1 MVGAGPGVG
10 LVGIAM
16 DFTEQ
21 EKRVLL
27 AGMVGGRERDAVW
40 SKFPQAIERL
50 GRCGLVRIGQEVIAD
65 GTVSS
70 FPLCLS
76 PTGVSEARR
85 LQEVE
90 QLTARQ

>member
-1 MVGAGPGVG
+1 MTYGTD
-10 LVGIAM
+10 
-16 DFTEQ
+16 DFTEE

-40 SKFPQAIERL
+40 LKFPKAITSL
-50 GRCGLVRIGQEVIAD
+50 GECGLVRIGQEVLGN

-76 PTGVSEARR
+76 PAGVVEAKR
-85 LQEVE
+85 LQEVNE
-90 QLTARQ
+90 LASGR

>member
-1 MVGAGPGVG
+1 MTYSTE
-10 LVGIAM
+10 
-16 DFTEQ
+16 DFTEE

-40 SKFPQAIERL
+40 LKFPRAIERL
-50 GRCGLVRIGQEVIAD
+50 GDCGLVRIGQEVLGN

-76 PTGVSEARR
+76 PAGVVEAKK
-85 LQEVE
+85 LQGTD
-90 QLTARQ
+90 QLTPDR

>member
-1 MVGAGPGVG
+1 MTYGEE
-10 LVGIAM
+10 
-16 DFTEQ
+16 DFTEE

-40 SKFPQAIERL
+40 FKFPKAIARL
-50 GRCGLVRIGQEVIAD
+50 GDRGLVRIGQEVLGN

-76 PTGVSEARR
+76 PAGVAQAKR
-85 LQEVE
+85 LQEVNE
-90 QLTARQ
+90 LASGR